1 MKKELVGLPQE
12 DLGNAKGSEHTQP
25 RKAESGGEGGGDRG
39 GMGAVIWF
47 LLFLLRATQTEAG
60 KDDLQAE
67 GSDFL
72 SLIEQKP
79 ILGEELEVVD
89 AWSLSWP
96 RRSAHS

>member
-1 MKKELVGLPQE
+1 
-12 DLGNAKGSEHTQP
+12 
-25 RKAESGGEGGGDRG
+25 
-39 GMGAVIWF
+39 MGAVIWF
-47 LLFLLRATQTEAG
+47 LLFFLPAPQTEAG

-67 GSDFL
+67 GSDFF

-96 RRSAHS
+96 RKISPQLGGVGMAQPAGAI

>member
-1 MKKELVGLPQE
+1 
-12 DLGNAKGSEHTQP
+12 
-25 RKAESGGEGGGDRG
+25 
-39 GMGAVIWF
+39 MGAVIWF